1 MYDIKKEH
9 LVNWNTRGLWLGE
22 IWKVMASYQ
31 RKKPITFLD
40 LLFPFFALKLLGP
53 PFRSLP
59 SWMVTYSPVKVTWKE
74 IIMHSAVVSQH
85 VQIKEFS
92 RVI

>member
-1 MYDIKKEH
+1 MYDIEKEY

-22 IWKVMASYQ
+22 IWKVTASYQ
-31 RKKPITFLD
+31 RKKPITLLD

-53 PFRSLP
+53 PFWSLP
-59 SWMVTYSPVKVTWKE
+59 SWTVTYSPVKVTWKE

-85 VQIKEFS
+85 IQIKEFS
-92 RVI
+92 HVI